1 MQGRSLSTAI
11 LCFKKCNIH
20 DTFGRRQTDSGHVPQ
35 SPYLPVFHK
44 CVNGFKLFP
53 SDAQEI
59 LFSQTDQDFLT
70 ASCEAIYRLAMH
82 FLGPIN
88 SFYPTK
94 DFGSFLKWS
103 VGYLGNENTLKTLV
117 HYW

>member
-1 MQGRSLSTAI
+1 MILSTTN
-11 LCFKKCNIH
+11 LCFEKCNVP
-20 DTFGRRQTDSGHVPQ
+20 DTFGRRQTDSGNVPH

-70 ASCEAIYRLAMH
+70 ASCEAIYRLAVQ
-82 FLGPIN
+82 FLGPIF
-88 SFYPTK
+88 SLP
-94 DFGSFLKWS
+94 
-103 VGYLGNENTLKTLV
+103 NERFRQFFKVVSGLFR
-117 HYW
+117 